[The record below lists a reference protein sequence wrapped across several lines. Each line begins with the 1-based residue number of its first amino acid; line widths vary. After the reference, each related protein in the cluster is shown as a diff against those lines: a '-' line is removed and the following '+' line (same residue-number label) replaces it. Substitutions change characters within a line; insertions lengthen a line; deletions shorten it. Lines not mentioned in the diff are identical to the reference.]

1 MLMHL
6 DQFLASSKDSIN
18 NSFNKF
24 LFIVYYIP
32 IVTKGRQDPCSL
44 EFYNLVVRSH
54 AVNNKQMDFSSV
66 INARE
71 KKKKQ
76 CHTNEY
82 NSSWE
87 EVKGSDSL
95 NKTVKEGFSEM
106 RLCEVTPEGEK
117 AQPHEGLEEKHS
129 RERDKCRGL
138 MLEGVSGA
146 KRAED

>member
-44 EFYNLVVRSH
+44 EFYNPVVRSH
-54 AVNNKQMDFSSV
+54 AVNKKQMDFSSV

-71 KKKKQ
+71 KKKSNVIQMNIIAVGRK
-76 CHTNEY
+76 
-82 NSSWE
+82 
-87 EVKGSDSL
+87 
-95 NKTVKEGFSEM
+95 
-106 RLCEVTPEGEK
+106 
-117 AQPHEGLEEKHS
+117 
-129 RERDKCRGL
+129 
-138 MLEGVSGA
+138 
-146 KRAED
+146 